1 MAPSGTQSS
10 ATTVGTH
17 QTPVAMAAMQ
27 FNDGYV
33 SILGHLEP
41 TRSPRL
47 GTITTR
53 TCRGAPEATGAPSY
67 RFILLVEALTKPWIV
82 PFGHNR
88 RKWRALP
95 RGSEMCPNLAKLP
108 RIGRGAKLAILDGF
122 GQSARSMAL

>member
-10 ATTVGTH
+10 ATTVVTN
-17 QTPVAMAAMQ
+17 QTPVVMAAMQ
-27 FNDGYV
+27 LNDGYV

-67 RFILLVEALTKPWIV
+67 HFVLLAEALTKPWTV
-82 PFGHNR
+82 PFGHNH
-88 RKWRALP
+88 RKW
-95 RGSEMCPNLAKLP
+95 
-108 RIGRGAKLAILDGF
+108 
-122 GQSARSMAL
+122 